1 MSLDIYL
8 EGPETVLVEKYSA
21 NYTHN
26 VTPMWNLAGVYAA
39 LYMSE
44 GMSANYILPTLRAG
58 LADMKMC
65 PDKYKA
71 LDPAN
76 GWGSYE
82 TAVPWLEE
90 LIAACEE
97 NPESIIGVSK

>member
-8 EGPETVLVEKYSA
+8 SGPEVVLVEHFSA

-26 VTPMWNLAGVYAA
+26 VVSMWNLAGVYDA
-39 LYMSE
+39 LYMSA
-44 GMSANYILPTLRAG
+44 GRLAKDILPALKSG
-58 LADMKMC
+58 LIDMKTN
-65 PDKYKA
+65 PDPYKA
-71 LDPAN
+71 MNPEN

-82 TAVPWLEE
+82 TAVPWLEA